1 MRGGGWAV
9 GTKGSKSFIE
19 KLQEL
24 DVRYVYVLVLLV
36 ITVPILRPIGIPPG
50 KTSPETLGLYRYID
64 ELPSKSVIL
73 MIADQ
78 SPAAAAEC
86 QPGMLA
92 IMYHTVAKGLR
103 VLFYASRTD
112 AIPYID
118 DVMVKVL
125 GKTSDHP
132 DYGKLYVNLG
142 YIPQAEVGLTGLAS
156 DVFFTNK
163 DAYGNDLRSMEFF
176 EDLPKKDASDWK
188 LAIYFGAS
196 SLDWVVRQV
205 TDPYGCPTGGGV
217 AAVLVTRIYPYY
229 PHSVI
234 GFLSGLKGSAEYELM
249 IQKPAEAAAG
259 MDAQSL
265 GHLAIVIMIVLGNI
279 GYLASR
285 LKSQGGA

>member
-1 MRGGGWAV
+1 MGI
-9 GTKGSKSFIE
+9 KGSKSLS
-19 KLQEL
+19 KTLQEL

-36 ITVPILRPIGIPPG
+36 ITIPILRPIGIPPG

-64 ELPSKSVIL
+64 GLPPRSVIL

-92 IMYHTVAKGLR
+92 VLHHTVARGLR

-118 DVMVKVL
+118 DAMMKVL
-125 GKTSDHP
+125 GKTSNHP
-132 DYGKLYVNLG
+132 DYSKLYVNLG
-142 YIPQAEVGLTGLAS
+142 YIPQSEVGLTGLAS

-163 DAYGNDLRSMEFF
+163 DAYGNDLREMEFF

-234 GFLSGLKGSAEYELM
+234 GFLGGLKGSAEYELLV
-249 IQKPAEAAAG
+249 QRPGEAAAG

-279 GYLASR
+279 GYFVSR
-285 LKSQGGA
+285 AKPKGGA